1 LIENF
6 QVIQERKQE
15 ILEKVKDLNNN
26 CLSDSEAIDEAMNK
40 IGTKRRL
47 VFLDILI
54 NYHLKSP
61 QKMNE
66 IDVRSEV
73 DTFMFGGHDTTASSL
88 MFALLLIGHDSVVQ
102 VEEQKIFYTLLHKLN
117 ELKDYVFN

>member
-1 LIENF
+1 MKYDKKSN
-6 QVIQERKQE
+6 
-15 ILEKVKDLNNN
+15 
-26 CLSDSEAIDEAMNK
+26 SEAFDEAMNS

-47 VFLDILI
+47 VFIDLLI
-54 NYHLKSP
+54 NYHLKNP

-102 VEEQKIFYTLLHKLN
+102 VEN
-117 ELKDYVFN
+117 EKFLYSLM

>member
-1 LIENF
+1 M
-6 QVIQERKQE
+6 KYD
-15 ILEKVKDLNNN
+15 EKSN
-26 CLSDSEAIDEAMNK
+26 SEAIDEAMNN
-40 IGTKRRL
+40 IATKRRL
-47 VFLDILI
+47 VFIDLLI
-54 NYHLKSP
+54 NYHLKNP

-102 VEEQKIFYTLLHKLN
+102 VENEKLLYSLM
-117 ELKDYVFN
+117 

>member
-1 LIENF
+1 MIENF

-26 CLSDSEAIDEAMNK
+26 CLSDSEAIDEAMNS
-40 IGTKRRL
+40 IATKRRL
-47 VFLDILI
+47 VFIDLLI
-54 NYHLKSP
+54 NYHLKNP